1 MPFVGGQ
8 IGGDLQLVETGEA
21 DDGGDGAAGL
31 SAVRCTDGNAGEN
44 AVAAAGEQAQIFF
57 GSRDGIG
64 FGQDASAGGN
74 HGVGGDD
81 IGVALNGEASFS
93 QARRSA
99 WARGG
104 SGGAW
109 VSSISGA
116 MISSGSM
123 PICRRSSSRLGLA
136 EPSII

>member
-1 MPFVGGQ
+1 MACLPSG
-8 IGGDLQLVETGEA
+8 
-21 DDGGDGAAGL
+21 
-31 SAVRCTDGNAGEN
+31 RTDGNAGKN
-44 AVAAAGEQAQIFF
+44 AMAAAGEQAQIFL
-57 GSRDGIG
+57 GIRDGSG
-64 FGQDASAGGN
+64 FGQDAGAGGN

-81 IGVALNGEASFS
+81 IGFAPNGS
-93 QARRSA
+93 QFFAGQAQRVG
-99 WARGG
+99 ARGFWG
-104 SGGAW
+104 SG